1 MHFTCIIDFN
11 LNMSALYQIFIAWPW
26 KLASPF
32 QPRVSAGQGYH
43 MMPPL
48 WNQKLQKLLENTTWS
63 CILFFSSISALTPT
77 DKSLFDWFHSW
88 PS

>member
-48 WNQKLQKLLENTTWS
+48 SEAPEALGEYDLVMHLVLFIHLSPNTYW
-63 CILFFSSISALTPT
+63 
-77 DKSLFDWFHSW
+77 
-88 PS
+88 